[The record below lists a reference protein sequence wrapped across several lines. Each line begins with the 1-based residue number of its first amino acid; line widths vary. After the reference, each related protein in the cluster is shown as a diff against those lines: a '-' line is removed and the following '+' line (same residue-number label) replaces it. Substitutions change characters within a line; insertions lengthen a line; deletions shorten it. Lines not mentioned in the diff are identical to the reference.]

1 MLFRIIAVTLFV
13 WSMTA
18 SNAYA
23 QANKEPNYGS
33 KEKFVEIDGVRS
45 RYLVLSPAGLKKD
58 TPAPV
63 WIGLHGVV
71 GCSEH
76 AMWAWHD
83 AASKLGVILIAPQG
97 TEPDKGEGYNRWN
110 DDRDSRSFLLML
122 DDVEREQAIDR
133 SRISLVGFSRGAAL
147 ALYTLQ
153 RYPEQFH
160 FVGVIAG
167 AFWGEIEDA
176 GLRTAAARGVTTF
189 YGCGQA
195 DRGVYRRFA
204 ATLSRLHDLGF
215 AVHSYN
221 PVGVAHDPR
230 PFNSALSF
238 AYSQAKPL
246 EKIQAAP
253 TKSDI
258 DAISPK
264 PNASD

>member
-1 MLFRIIAVTLFV
+1 
-13 WSMTA
+13 
-18 SNAYA
+18 
-23 QANKEPNYGS
+23 
-33 KEKFVEIDGVRS
+33 
-45 RYLVLSPAGLKKD
+45 
-58 TPAPV
+58 
-63 WIGLHGVV
+63 
-71 GCSEH
+71 
-76 AMWAWHD
+76 
-83 AASKLGVILIAPQG
+83 
-97 TEPDKGEGYNRWN
+97 
-110 DDRDSRSFLLML
+110 ML

-133 SRISLVGFSRGAAL
+133 TRISLVGFSRGAAL

>member
-1 MLFRIIAVTLFV
+1 MLFRILAAMLFV
-13 WSMTA
+13 WLSMV

-23 QANKEPNYGS
+23 QANKESNYGG
-33 KEKFVEIDGVRS
+33 KEKFVKIDGILS

-83 AASKLGVILIAPQG
+83 VATKLGVILIAPQG
-97 TEPDKGEGYNRWN
+97 TEPESEGYNRWN

-133 SRISLVGFSRGAAL
+133 SRISVVGFSRGAAL

-160 FVGVIAG
+160 FAGVVSG
-167 AFWGEIEDA
+167 AFWGDIKDD
-176 GLRTAAARGVTTF
+176 GLRTAAARGVSTF

-195 DRGVYRRFA
+195 DKAVYRSFGP
-204 ATLSRLHDLGF
+204 TLSRLHDLGL

-221 PVGVAHDPR
+221 PAGVGHDPR

-246 EKIQAAP
+246 EK
-253 TKSDI
+253 TKVE
-258 DAISPK
+258 
-264 PNASD
+264 PNMPVD